1 MNKFDG
7 RYEEMLEE
15 SKEKAINELKEKLFI
30 IERYTKDT
38 EHHNKGDIKSKKLDR
53 VVMSQILRKVY
64 QIVTP
69 RDNEEMLYYNDGIY
83 QQGAEI
89 KLKEEA
95 QKLFPKISK
104 HEKEEVLELIRGKT
118 YIDRDDLNANKWEI
132 ALKNKIYNIKED
144 NFRNHNPKDL
154 FSVSIPVKYDK
165 KADCPKIKKFLSE
178 ILDPSN
184 IPVIQELFGYCLY
197 REYPIQKAIMFIG
210 EGANGK
216 SVLLNLLKTFL
227 GKENVSSIP
236 LQSLDRNRFAASQL
250 YNKLAN
256 IYPDI
261 SNRALYDT
269 GVFKMMVG
277 GDMITAEQKFRD
289 GFNFTNYAKLLFSC
303 NQLPETHDNTKAYF
317 RRWIIIDFPNTFK
330 GSKADKKL
338 IHKLTTEEELSGLLN
353 WAIEGLKR
361 LTTEWDFTNSKAMNE
376 IERIYKMKSSPLSA
390 FVDSELEIN
399 MGEYVTK
406 DELYE
411 KFQDF
416 CENNGLDIL
425 QKQEVG
431 KKLPQLITKVRTERI
446 RIDKKLTYI
455 WRNLKIIGSSL
466 EQQKNKESLEEG
478 EKRESKCSNCSMIN
492 TTFNHWEASKKKIEY
507 IKDKNIV
514 EQLEHQK
521 YTKEDLIKTL
531 QDSQIEGERAEKTIE
546 LWLKQGIIVE
556 QRPNE
561 YVFMKE

>member
-15 SKEKAINELKEKLFI
+15 SKEKAINELKEELFI